1 MKGLSQK
8 EFAQKINARNTTVS
22 NWERGIARP
31 DVDMLALICGAL
43 DVSADE
49 LLDIRL
55 SQEVYSEKEK
65 HVIEQYRKKRSM
77 QAAVQVLL
85 GLEDAPQD

>member
-31 DVDMLALICGAL
+31 NVDMLASICRAL